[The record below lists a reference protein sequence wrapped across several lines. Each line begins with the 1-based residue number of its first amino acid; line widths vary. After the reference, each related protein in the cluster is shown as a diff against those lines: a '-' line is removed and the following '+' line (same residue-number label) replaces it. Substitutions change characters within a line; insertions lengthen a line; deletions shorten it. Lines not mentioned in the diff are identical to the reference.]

1 MHTIKITANLLFEY
15 QCTSAKFIRL
25 PNRIEKIDSVARIE
39 SNRNFFLPELECS
52 TDCQCAGTGTFRSH
66 ALSFPGM
73 KRPHSGRFVPGNE
86 SVGVI
91 RPRERN
97 CLVTFV
103 LMNCRLLQLS
113 LYWGVGLL
121 GTPGVPL

>member
-1 MHTIKITANLLFEY
+1 MLEAGDGAVGGGGCVQQSNCAVSNIEYPNVKCAFKTGILSTFFVNMLYLFYISLFVQLEVV
-15 QCTSAKFIRL
+15 TSAAAA
-25 PNRIEKIDSVARIE
+25 P
-39 SNRNFFLPELECS
+39 
-52 TDCQCAGTGTFRSH
+52 GTGTFRS
-66 ALSFPGM
+66 
-73 KRPHSGRFVPGNE
+73 
-86 SVGVI
+86 
-91 RPRERN
+91 RERN